1 MSLFFRENDEHV
13 AAVVAEEAAAAAQLV
28 IKPTSTVAP
37 GASAGV
43 PNERSIYRY
52 MYRNRSS
59 KRPL

>member
-52 MYRNRSS
+52 MIVHV
-59 KRPL
+59 P